1 MVLDTIRSTLS
12 GALGGVGE
20 RISGLLTGTISL
32 GEEASIKRE
41 TIAGIVAA
49 WFFGAIL
56 SAAETAIGFY
66 FSAIEAINDAIVDVG
81 GALQA
86 GLAPIG
92 SAPLALVG
100 VLSGSIES
108 IASVGG
114 PFAPALVVVSWG
126 LVVIGLLVLI
136 ERSIGLVIRVI
147 PVL

>member
-12 GALGGVGE
+12 GALGGIGE

-32 GEEASIKRE
+32 GEDASISRE

-56 SAAETAIGFY
+56 SAAEAVIGFY
-66 FSAIEAINDAIVDVG
+66 FTAIEAINGAIVDVG

-136 ERSIGLVIRVI
+136 ERSVGLVIRVI